1 MSFGFDLSSDV
12 SIGDDV
18 RNLSNQLVGTILS
31 KTPNSLTLNT
41 VANIVSGDFVM
52 LSKPQSANVNSLLGY
67 HLQVSG
73 TLTKNTKTELFA
85 INSEVAISKP

>member
-1 MSFGFDLSSDV
+1 M
-12 SIGDDV
+12 

-31 KTPNSLTLNT
+31 KTPTTLTLNA
-41 VANIVSGDFVM
+41 VANIVSGDYVM
-52 LSKPQSANVNSLLGY
+52 CSKAQSANVNSLLGY

-85 INSEVAISKP
+85 INSEVVKSFN